1 MKRVV
6 AQLGLVAV
14 SIVLGVILFVTGKE
28 HRVFVENKSVDEY
41 KAVKKVQYVV
51 NDDKEIKVKKNK
63 KKLSN
68 VKGTTHEIVV
78 TYEKAGEN
86 IQVEKSF
93 KLKVMEEALISIPR
107 LIGGSEDW
115 IEYKRPEIKQKS

>member
-14 SIVLGVILFVTGKE
+14 SVVLGVILFITGKQ

-41 KAVKKVQYVV
+41 KALKEVHYVV
-51 NDDKEIKVKKNK
+51 NGDKEVKVKKNK

-78 TYEKAGEN
+78 TYEKGGEN
-86 IQVEKSF
+86 LQIEKSF

-115 IEYKRPEIKQKS
+115 IEYKRPKTKQKS